1 MKTKTETKKDT
12 KSVILS
18 KSEDRFSY
26 YEFNK
31 TTMAEIAKDCDMSAA
46 NLYRYFENK
55 EEIGVAVVEQCMNEK
70 EKIFRNVVQMTELSA
85 GETLEK
91 FVIEELNYLC
101 CQISEKT
108 KISELVQFI
117 STHRMDIVD
126 AHCGKKKALIAE
138 VMAKGNASGEFE
150 IADIVAAAE
159 LADRQPAFEA
169 GARRK
174 AEDLVELEFGDQLIH
189 RGLAVFSR
197 YLRENQLGGIAVVKA
212 AKFRLHR

>member
-1 MKTKTETKKDT
+1 MKIKTEFKKDT
-12 KSVILS
+12 KSEILS

-26 YEFNK
+26 YGFNK
-31 TTMAEIAKDCDMSAA
+31 TTMAEIAKDCHMSAA

-70 EKIFRNVVQMTELSA
+70 EKLFRNVVQMTGLSA

-101 CQISEKT
+101 CQISEKS

-117 STHRMDIVD
+117 GAHRMDIVD

-138 VMAKGNASGEFE
+138 IMAKGNASGEFE

-159 LADRQPAFEA
+159 TFMTATMRFWMLPLFFMFNEPAEKVKEQ
-169 GARRK
+169 ARNVVSL
-174 AEDLVELEFGDQLIH
+174 LVK
-189 RGLAVFSR
+189 GLS
-197 YLRENQLGGIAVVKA
+197 K
-212 AKFRLHR
+212 

>member
-159 LADRQPAFEA
+159 TFITATMRFWMLPLFFILNEPVDEVKEQAKKVVSQ
-169 GARRK
+169 
-174 AEDLVELEFGDQLIH
+174 LVK
-189 RGLAVFSR
+189 GLS
-197 YLRENQLGGIAVVKA
+197 K
-212 AKFRLHR
+212 